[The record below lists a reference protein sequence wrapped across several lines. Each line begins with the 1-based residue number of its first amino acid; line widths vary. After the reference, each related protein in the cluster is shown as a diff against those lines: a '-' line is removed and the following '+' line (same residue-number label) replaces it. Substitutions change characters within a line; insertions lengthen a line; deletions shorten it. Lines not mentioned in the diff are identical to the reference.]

1 MRTGYIQ
8 VYTGEGKGKTTAAF
22 GLAFRAAGAGL
33 GVYIGQFVKGRGE
46 SLHQA
51 AARFGEQMVVEQ
63 YGLEPFIRGEPSDAA
78 RETASAGLSRASAII
93 ASGAY
98 DLVVLDEI
106 CVALHLR
113 LVSLEKLLDTLR
125 TRPSHVEVV
134 LTGRHA
140 PPALIDTADLVTEMR
155 MVKHYYQRGVA
166 ARRGI
171 EM

>member
-1 MRTGYIQ
+1 
-8 VYTGEGKGKTTAAF
+8 
-22 GLAFRAAGAGL
+22 
-33 GVYIGQFVKGRGE
+33 
-46 SLHQA
+46 
-51 AARFGEQMVVEQ
+51 VVEQ